1 MAESD
6 HSIHVL
12 LVSYPAQGHI
22 NPLLQL
28 AKRLAGHRGI
38 RCTLAVTRSVLGN
51 SGGPCHAGAVHI
63 AAFSDGCDRQGYDEV
78 GDVHTFLARLE
89 SVGSS
94 TLDELLRSEAE
105 QGRPVQAVVYDAF
118 LLWAPRVAR
127 RHGAKCAAFFTQ
139 ACAVNV
145 VYAHAWAGLLKLPV
159 DKENAPAKLPGLPT
173 PLSPADFPSFLTDPG
188 SSPAYLHLLL
198 QQCEGLEVADHSLI
212 NSFDELQP
220 EEAEYLASRWG
231 AKAVGPSIPSAYLDN
246 RMADDTSYGFHL
258 HTPMAAES
266 KAWLDDRPARS
277 VVYVSFGSLATPDP
291 AQVAEVAEGLYSS
304 GEPFLW
310 VVRASETWKLPE
322 GFVDKVNA
330 KGRGLFVTWSPQL
343 EVLAHPAV
351 GCFVTHCG
359 WNSTIE
365 ALSIGVP
372 MVAVP
377 QWSDQ
382 PTNAKYVQDVWH
394 VGVQVEGVV
403 TKEELARCI
412 REVMDDAKGCRTKA
426 ASWSHMA
433 KKAMSEHGS
442 SDRNIADFLSKLGLS
457 AHN

>member
-1 MAESD
+1 MAT
-6 HSIHVL
+6 VL
-12 LVSYPAQGHI
+12 
-22 NPLLQL
+22 
-28 AKRLAGHRGI
+28 KR
-38 RCTLAVTRSVLGN
+38 TWTRVR
-51 SGGPCHAGAVHI
+51 PMATAGA
-63 AAFSDGCDRQGYDEV
+63 
-78 GDVHTFLARLE
+78 
-89 SVGSS
+89 
-94 TLDELLRSEAE
+94 
-105 QGRPVQAVVYDAF
+105 
-118 LLWAPRVAR
+118 
-127 RHGAKCAAFFTQ
+127 
-139 ACAVNV
+139 
-145 VYAHAWAGLLKLPV
+145 
-159 DKENAPAKLPGLPT
+159 
-173 PLSPADFPSFLTDPG
+173 
-188 SSPAYLHLLL
+188 
-198 QQCEGLEVADHSLI
+198 
-212 NSFDELQP
+212 
-220 EEAEYLASRWG
+220 
-231 AKAVGPSIPSAYLDN
+231 
-246 RMADDTSYGFHL
+246 
-258 HTPMAAES
+258 
-266 KAWLDDRPARS
+266 
-277 VVYVSFGSLATPDP
+277 
-291 AQVAEVAEGLYSS
+291 
-304 GEPFLW
+304 
-310 VVRASETWKLPE
+310 RASETWKLPE